1 MKTNALF
8 TSLLMVIIA
17 ICPKVN
23 ADDTFFSNFSSY
35 VNIEHLEG
43 LDTDRIL
50 IVSKN
55 NVYIGDV
62 DSDGEFNALGAR
74 AGTSVWGSRSG
85 DSQVIVM
92 RTPVV
97 ENE

>member
-1 MKTNALF
+1 MA
-8 TSLLMVIIA
+8 IIA
-17 ICPKVN
+17 ICPKVS
-23 ADDTFFSNFSSY
+23 ADDSFFSNFGSY
-35 VNIEHLEG
+35 VNIEHQEG

-50 IVSKN
+50 IVSRN
-55 NVYIGDV
+55 NVFIGDV

-74 AGTSVWGSRSG
+74 AGTSVWGSRTG

-92 RTPVV
+92 RTPVD